1 MTELAAQYTIQ
12 HLGQRG
18 DGVAAGPVYAP
29 LTLPSEVVTGT
40 REGDRLADVKIVTPS
55 AQRVAPPCPHF
66 KRCGGCALQH
76 ASDGFV
82 ETWKADLVRTALS
95 HVDLTAQIAQVLT
108 SPPQSRRRAALAGR
122 KTKNG
127 AQVGFH
133 VRGGAEI
140 VAIPNCKLLRPEIM
154 AALPALEQVTRIAAP
169 RGAEVTLHVTATQT
183 GLDLAI
189 TEAKPFDRLAMAA
202 LAPLAPSF
210 ARITWN
216 GETALQQTPPML
228 RLGRGQ
234 VPLAPGAFLQAT
246 EAGEAALVSQAKAI
260 LSGATQVAD
269 LFAGLGTFTFPIAER
284 SAVHAVEGDR
294 TLLQALDHGTRAPA
308 GLKPIT
314 TERRDLFRAPLMP
327 DELSRF
333 DAVLL
338 DPPRAGAAAQVA
350 QLAQS
355 TVAKIAFI
363 SCNPATF
370 ARDAQVL
377 ISAGWRMGPITV
389 VDQFRWSPHVE
400 LVTDFERA

>member
-246 EAGEAALVSQAKAI
+246 EAGEAALV
-260 LSGATQVAD
+260 
-269 LFAGLGTFTFPIAER
+269 
-284 SAVHAVEGDR
+284 
-294 TLLQALDHGTRAPA
+294 
-308 GLKPIT
+308 
-314 TERRDLFRAPLMP
+314 
-327 DELSRF
+327 
-333 DAVLL
+333 
-338 DPPRAGAAAQVA
+338 
-350 QLAQS
+350 
-355 TVAKIAFI
+355 
-363 SCNPATF
+363 
-370 ARDAQVL
+370 
-377 ISAGWRMGPITV
+377 
-389 VDQFRWSPHVE
+389 
-400 LVTDFERA
+400 